1 VSLGNPLEEPTCERQ
16 EFDGPLVDVEFLEAK
31 HAALVDLGA
40 VVALFPSTGRITI
53 TVAFPFTCTATI
65 TVAIT
70 STITVTSTS
79 SRFVTRAT
87 RSRLRRRPRSSAA
100 S

>member
-1 VSLGNPLEEPTCERQ
+1 MLCDRLCGSAELSPWGIRWRSRRHRIP
-16 EFDGPLVDVEFLEAK
+16 GPLADVEFLEAE
-31 HAALVDLGA
+31 HAALEPLGA

-79 SRFVTRAT
+79 LDS
-87 RSRLRRRPRSSAA
+87 
-100 S
+100 